1 MKRILALLS
10 IISFVSTPF
19 APFAFADS
27 ADHFEIEAVKT
38 AAVGEAIDITV
49 KAVAKDGSIDKNY
62 NGSIFIFVDK
72 DSKATV
78 PYGQDGYTFTS
89 GDAGKK
95 TFSKGLSFTKEGK
108 MLVNIGDLVN
118 TSLNGTYII
127 DVHDLRLR
135 HQLFLRR
142 YRLSLQRAELF
153 SHLIRSK

>member
-1 MKRILALLS
+1 MDHELVSRYISSRIWMVEDQSAKAYLSEYLLKYS
-10 IISFVSTPF
+10 IASLGNNNINNQLQVNSVNTFEKV
-19 APFAFADS
+19 DS
-27 ADHFEIEAVKT
+27 QGK
-38 AAVGEAIDITV
+38 ITQE
-49 KAVAKDGSIDKNY
+49 GSILKIFF

-127 DVHDLRLR
+127 DVTPG
-135 HQLFLRR
+135 
-142 YRLSLQRAELF
+142 S
-153 SHLIRSK
+153 

>member
-38 AAVGEAIDITV
+38 AAVGEAIDITI

-127 DVHDLRLR
+127 DVTPG
-135 HQLFLRR
+135 
-142 YRLSLQRAELF
+142 S
-153 SHLIRSK
+153 